1 MSPTFV
7 IIGGSLTG
15 ASAAATLRQVGFDG
29 DVILIG
35 AEQDLPYE
43 RPPLSKQYLRRE
55 IPFEK
60 ALVRPAVFYN
70 RIASSYC
77 SVSARRAFSRSIG

>member
-43 RPPLSKQYLRRE
+43 RPPLSKQYLRKQLAVRHACSHG
-55 IPFEK
+55 
-60 ALVRPAVFYN
+60 ALHLET
-70 RIASSYC
+70 RISFCRHAHP
-77 SVSARRAFSRSIG
+77 GL